1 MTKEPNKDF
10 RQAVR
15 EVMANAYDSELCNY
29 DNLVEIATDNL
40 LALCKEMLVPAE
52 KSVKYLHRGNDGSK
66 QIGWN
71 ACRSELLKQLGEK

>member
-1 MTKEPNKDF
+1 MKDKDF
-10 RQAVR
+10 RTRLLYLLEQDASCKECADR
-15 EVMANAYDSELCNY
+15 
-29 DNLVEIATDNL
+29 I

>member
-1 MTKEPNKDF
+1 MTKEPSKDF
-10 RQAVR
+10 RQAV
-15 EVMANAYDSELCNY
+15 MGS
-29 DNLVEIATDNL
+29 IAHLFYKQEKKQLDATTDRI